1 MRTRAVLCIRRTGP
15 SEEETLDY
23 SDCLTHRPMEK
34 ESCNNQSCPPQWV
47 ALDWSECTPKCGPG
61 FKHRIVL
68 CKSSDLSKT
77 FPAAQCPEENKPPAR
92 IRCSLGRCPPP
103 RWVTGDWGQC
113 SAQCGLGQQMRS
125 VQCLS
130 YTGQASVDC
139 PETARPPSMQ
149 QCESKCDSTPISSTE
164 GECPLGRPGV
174 SDSPLLC
181 PAFEGFHKASAFVP
195 GIYESCYVCLPI
207 IGMPVLA

>member
-1 MRTRAVLCIRRTGP
+1 WFIGDWLECSKTCDGGMRTEGRARVRRIGP
-15 SEEETLDY
+15 SEEETLDS

-77 FPAAQCPEENKPPAR
+77 FPAAQCPEESKPPAR

-103 RWVTGDWGQC
+103 RWVTGDWGQVW
-113 SAQCGLGQQMRS
+113 QPDMGPFEL
-125 VQCLS
+125 
-130 YTGQASVDC
+130 QA
-139 PETARPPSMQ
+139 
-149 QCESKCDSTPISSTE
+149 
-164 GECPLGRPGV
+164 
-174 SDSPLLC
+174 
-181 PAFEGFHKASAFVP
+181 
-195 GIYESCYVCLPI
+195 
-207 IGMPVLA
+207 